1 MGCGSSQAVSVV
13 NTSPLE
19 TDLNPKKPTTESK
32 SETKPQFPSRLAP
45 LPNIA
50 RYDSGISSKVDS
62 NSTNGS
68 DNISDRRNSISS
80 NSDSFCLEGEYK
92 SVITEKSKKELV
104 NKIENDFVEKNNLRK
119 FLIVKSLI

>member
-13 NTSPLE
+13 NTDSLE
-19 TDLNPKKPTTESK
+19 ANLNPKKPTTESK
-32 SETKPQFPSRLAP
+32 PDTKPQFPTRLAP

-62 NSTNGS
+62 NSNSNDS

-80 NSDSFCLEGEYK
+80 NSDSMCLEGEYR
-92 SVITEKSKKELV
+92 SVITEKSNKELV
-104 NKIENDFVEKNNLRK
+104 NKIENEFVEKNNLRK
-119 FLIVKSLI
+119 FVSLSF